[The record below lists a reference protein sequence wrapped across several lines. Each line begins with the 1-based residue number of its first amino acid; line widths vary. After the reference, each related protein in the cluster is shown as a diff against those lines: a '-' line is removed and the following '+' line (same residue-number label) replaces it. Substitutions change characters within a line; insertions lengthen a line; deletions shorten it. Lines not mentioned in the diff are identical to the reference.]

1 MTTSVEADPQARP
14 ASRKMAALPQTPP
27 VSRKMAAVLNRWF
40 YFGMTLLTAAVVAYG
55 FGRQIGPRLLEAAP
69 PRPVVLWVHSIL
81 FSLWMGFLIAQSALV
96 RGRNMKMHRTL
107 GWVGAGLAA
116 AMTVVGV
123 ITSVVMTRF
132 VLQYLNTH
140 PNFVLG
146 GIHSDG
152 LARMRVAGQLGSLW
166 NIACFTAL
174 FWLAVY
180 WRKKPEIHRR
190 LMLLAT
196 CMLLAPA
203 FSRFPQPFVS
213 AHSYYWVDA
222 VILLGVARDVIV
234 TRRVHKVYYCV
245 LPILILGQQ
254 FVVHTMLA
262 EPAWWMRIA
271 SSIVR

>member
-1 MTTSVEADPQARP
+1 MTTSVEAPSQTP
-14 ASRKMAALPQTPP
+14 TESSKIAALPQMPP
-27 VSRKMAAVLNRWF
+27 ASRTVAGVLNRWF
-40 YFGMTLLTAAVVAYG
+40 YFGMTLLNAAVVAYG
-55 FGRQIGPRLLEAAP
+55 FGRQVESRLLEAVP
-69 PRPVVLWVHSIL
+69 PRPMVLWIHSIL
-81 FSLWMGFLIAQSALV
+81 FSLWMAFLIAQSALV
-96 RGRNMKMHRTL
+96 RARNVKMHRTL
-107 GWVGAGLAA
+107 GWVGAALAA

-123 ITSVVMTRF
+123 ITSVAMTRF
-132 VLQYLNTH
+132 ALQFLNAH

-152 LARMRVAGQLGSLW
+152 LARMRIAAQLGSFW

-180 WRKKPEIHRR
+180 WRKKPEMHRR

-213 AHSYYWVDA
+213 GHAYYWVDA
-222 VILLGVARDVIV
+222 VILLGVARDLIV
-234 TRRVHKVYYCV
+234 TRRVHKVYYLA
-245 LPILILGQQ
+245 LPILIVGQQ
-254 FVVHTMLA
+254 FVEHTMQV

-271 SSIVR
+271 SSIAR

>member
-1 MTTSVEADPQARP
+1 MITSV
-14 ASRKMAALPQTPP
+14 AALPQTPAA
-27 VSRKMAAVLNRWF
+27 SRKMVAVLNRWF
-40 YFGMTLLTAAVVAYG
+40 YFGMALVATAVVAYG
-55 FGRQIGPRLLEAAP
+55 FGRQIEPRLLEGP

-81 FSLWMGFLIAQSALV
+81 FSFWMAFLIAQSALV
-96 RGRNMKMHRTL
+96 RVRNVKLHRTL
-107 GWVGAGLAA
+107 GWGGAGLAT

-132 VLQYLNTH
+132 DLQYLNAH
-140 PNFVLG
+140 PLFALHG
-146 GIHSDG
+146 MHSSE
-152 LARMRVAGQLGSLW
+152 LARLRLAEQLVSLW

-180 WRKKPEIHRR
+180 WRRKPEMHRR

-213 AHSYYWVDA
+213 RHFYYWVDA
-222 VILLGVARDVIV
+222 VILLGVARDLIV
-234 TRRVHKVYYCV
+234 TQRVHKVYYWA

-254 FVVHTMLA
+254 FVEHTVLA
-262 EPAWWMRIA
+262 ESAWWMRIA
-271 SSIVR
+271 SFIVR